1 MIVMYGYYYDYS
13 YWIYMLITLS
23 ISMYANFK
31 VQSTF
36 NKYSKVKSTNGLTGA
51 EAAKKVLLKDS
62 VGDVSIGHVKGK
74 LTDHYD
80 PRNNSILLSDEVY
93 SSTSISA
100 IGVAAHEAGHAV
112 QNAQGYLPI
121 RIRQFLVPISQFGS
135 SLAMPL
141 VFIGLL
147 LPVQYNFVVNIGIM
161 LFSLAVLFQIVTLPV
176 EFNASSRA
184 IKALSETGVLYGE
197 EVDGAKEVLK
207 AAALTYLAATFTA
220 LLSLLRLL
228 LISRRRER

>member
-1 MIVMYGYYYDYS
+1 M
-13 YWIYMLITLS
+13 
-23 ISMYANFK
+23 
-31 VQSTF
+31 
-36 NKYSKVKSTNGLTGA
+36 
-51 EAAKKVLLKDS
+51 
-62 VGDVSIGHVKGK
+62 
-74 LTDHYD
+74 
-80 PRNNSILLSDEVY
+80 
-93 SSTSISA
+93 
-100 IGVAAHEAGHAV
+100 
-112 QNAQGYLPI
+112 
-121 RIRQFLVPISQFGS
+121 
-135 SLAMPL
+135 